1 MEWIQNTEKQNN
13 EITKQRM
20 LQKGEKTG
28 KNSEKQRKIIYFIY
42 NIKKIYK
49 KK

>member
-20 LQKGEKTG
+20 LQKGEKTAI
-28 KNSEKQRKIIYFIY
+28 KKQKIIYFIY
-42 NIKKIYK
+42 NIKKIYNK
-49 KK
+49 K